1 MSSTR
6 NPREAFGNTE
16 PRVFTPPLRELNE
29 QTSLGYLL
37 DEFAREMLGIELLPY
52 QRWLGIHALELT
64 EGLTVDGIP
73 DWPEH
78 EPIFRFRRIV
88 VLIARQNGKTL
99 FSQVLAAFFMFIMRV
114 RLIIGTAHTLSL
126 AEEVLFGV
134 SNMVDESEELSE
146 LMDKPMRGSGKVAL
160 RKKDG
165 AQYVVKAMTGGAGRG
180 LRADLL
186 LLDELRQQ
194 RDWKAWAAV
203 KNTTQ
208 ARPRALIWCMSNA
221 GDVESVVLRTLRI
234 KAHAAVGD
242 PDGIAKASDPSKLL
256 DAEMLA
262 TDESE
267 HIDDTGLFEWSAP
280 PGIDK
285 HDVTGWQAA
294 NPALGYAGLTLR
306 TLASGASGDPEWVFR
321 TEALCQWPDGSL
333 EGPFPPGAWDAGI
346 WRTEDHDGE
355 EMPESIGAEKVCLS
369 MPVDRSLVHAVV
381 AGRDESGQV
390 IVQHVARRQG
400 TEWVAEWLQSRIDAG
415 HIDEI
420 TGQTRGSPVAE
431 LLERLK
437 AQGFPV
443 TDWKGPEL
451 SAGVGR
457 FYDAVCNQDF
467 IHFEQDHMDIAA
479 ATAVKKITE
488 SGSMFFDLRKSP
500 VDAAPLEAAAGAY
513 WLLTRPKEEPKQS
526 AYEGRG
532 LLVL

>member
-6 NPREAFGNTE
+6 RADLRGNTE
-16 PRVFTPPLRELNE
+16 PRIYTKPLRRLTK
-29 QTSLGYLL
+29 QSSLGYIFE
-37 DEFAREMLGIELLPY
+37 EFCEAVGVRLLPY
-52 QRWLGIHALELT
+52 QRWLAIHALELAP
-64 EGLTVDGIP
+64 GLTVKRLPEWP
-73 DWPEH
+73 DN
-78 EPIFRFRRIV
+78 EPIFRFRRVI

-99 FSQVLAAFFMFIMRV
+99 FSQLLALFFLFVMRV

-126 AEEVLFGV
+126 AEEVLDGV
-134 SNMVDESEELSE
+134 LDFIDGDDELSE
-146 LMDKPMRGSGKVAL
+146 LKENYFRGSGNKKLLL
-160 RKKDG
+160 RDG

-180 LRADLL
+180 LSADLL
-186 LLDELRQQ
+186 LLDELREQ

-221 GDVESVVLRTLRI
+221 GDVESIVLRTLRL

-242 PDGIAKASDPSKLL
+242 PDGISKASDPSKLL

-267 HIDDTGLFEWSAP
+267 DVEDTALFEWSAP

-285 HDVTGWQAA
+285 HDVAGWKAA
-294 NPALGYAGLTLR
+294 NPALGYAGLTAR

-346 WRTEDHDGE
+346 WDPADHPGED
-355 EMPESIGAEKVCLS
+355 MPEAVGAEKVCLA
-369 MPVDRSLVHAVV
+369 MPPDRSMVHAVV
-381 AGRDESGQV
+381 AGRTEEGRVV
-390 IVQHVARRQG
+390 IQHVERRAG
-400 TEWVAEWLQSRIDAG
+400 TEWVADWLQGKIDAG
-415 HIDEI
+415 LVDQV
-420 TGQTRGSPVAE
+420 TGQARGAAVSE
-431 LLERLK
+431 LLERLT

-443 TDWKGPEL
+443 VEWAGPEL
-451 SAGVGR
+451 RAGVAR
-457 FYDAVCNQDF
+457 FYDAVCENDF
-467 IHFEQDHMDIAA
+467 THFPQDHLDIAA
-479 ATAVKKITE
+479 ATAVKKITD
-488 SGSMFFDLRKSP
+488 SGAMFFDLRKSP

-513 WLLTRPKEEPKQS
+513 WLLTRPMEEPKQS
-526 AYEGRG
+526 AYEDRG